1 MPALA
6 KAPAAGQNTCLFSAG
21 LESSDDLMP
30 KHKVICRCGHS
41 WQYSATGPIPADVST
56 ICPICTAA
64 SEHTVEQ
71 SSASPELASGSEGTN
86 LTSGHIPGSFEILE
100 EINRGGMGVIYKAR
114 QQGLNRLVAL
124 KVITPD
130 RLENPEALHRFQ
142 REVQAAAL
150 LSHPNIVT
158 VFHTD
163 LNGPLPYLAMEYVAG
178 IDLWKLVKQAG
189 PLPVRDACLY
199 IRGAAQGLQHACEQN
214 LVHRDIK
221 PANLMVTPSP
231 LDKSRSGAPRQAT
244 VKILDM
250 GLARVTASHDDPEAA
265 SLTQAGEFL
274 GTPDYIAP
282 EQAEDAR
289 QADIRSDL
297 YSLGGTFYYLLTGK
311 VPFPAR
317 NLVQKLRR
325 QLLDPPPSALVHRGD
340 VPAALDAL
348 IKKLMSRD
356 PSDRYQTPAELV
368 QALDGILREGVSG
381 LAAKKRAAE
390 TTPGRVDSATDVME
404 ALRGL
409 ERDAAESPAT
419 PTSTRLPALR
429 GAQSVER
436 TGTLRSAL
444 DPRTAVEA
452 HPGGVCTLSCSTDGK
467 LLVSGG
473 QDETLRLWDLSC
485 FRETRCLAG
494 DVGPVAS
501 ACLAHGSKW
510 AASSAMRL
518 FKDDMVVQCWDLASA
533 SERRRLK
540 GHTDTINCVTIIH
553 EGRRVASASADQTIR
568 IWALDQPGSP
578 SLCLKG
584 HTGEVTS
591 VVFLPGGDSLIS
603 GSHDGTVR
611 LWDVKTG
618 ASKGS
623 LSGQVGKIQAVA
635 FSGPTK
641 CMAMAGEGLRVRHA
655 DGTVV
660 ELKGHDGPVLCV
672 AFSPDG
678 AVVVSGGAD
687 GSIRLWRAADGMELH
702 TYEGHSDKVRAV
714 TFTPDGSTIYSGSAD
729 GTLRRWTWPA

>member
-1 MPALA
+1 MP
-6 KAPAAGQNTCLFSAG
+6 TR
-21 LESSDDLMP
+21 
-30 KHKVICRCGHS
+30 KVTCRCGHS
-41 WQYSATGPIPADVST
+41 WEYNATRPIPADVST

-64 SEHTVEQ
+64 SEGTVEQ
-71 SSASPELASGSEGTN
+71 PSPSPELASGSEGTN
-86 LTSGHIPGSFEILE
+86 LTAGYTLGSFEILE

-114 QQGLNRLVAL
+114 QLGLNRLVAL
-124 KVITPD
+124 KVISPD
-130 RLENPEALHRFQ
+130 RLENPEAMHRFQ

-178 IDLWKLVKQAG
+178 IDLWKLVKQVG

-199 IRGAAQGLQHACEQN
+199 IRGAAQGLQHAFEQN

-231 LDKSRSGAPRQAT
+231 LDKSPSGSPRKAA
-244 VKILDM
+244 VKILDL
-250 GLARVTASHDDPEAA
+250 GLARVTASHDDAEAP
-265 SLTQAGEFL
+265 SITQAGEFL

-297 YSLGGTFYYLLTGK
+297 YSLGGTFYYVLTGR
-311 VPFPAR
+311 VPFPGT

-325 QLLDPPPSALVHRGD
+325 QLTEPPPSASAHRGD

-348 IKKLMSRD
+348 IKKLMCRD
-356 PSDRYQTPAELV
+356 PSDRYQTPAELL
-368 QALDGILREGVSG
+368 AELDAILREGVSG
-381 LAAKKRAAE
+381 RAAKKRQPGTTAE
-390 TTPGRVDSATDVME
+390 SPAG
-404 ALRGL
+404 
-409 ERDAAESPAT
+409 ESPAT
-419 PTSTRLPALR
+419 PTPTPLPSMPIWTVPSSSPVKLPAPIP
-429 GAQSVER
+429 GQM
-436 TGTLRSAL
+436 
-444 DPRTAVEA
+444 PTAVEA
-452 HPGGVCTLSCSTDGK
+452 HPGGVRALSCSTDGK
-467 LLVSGG
+467 LLLSGG

-494 DVGPVAS
+494 DVGPVES
-501 ACLAHGSKW
+501 ACLAPGSKW

-518 FKDDMVVQCWDLASA
+518 FKSDMVVQCWDLASA

-540 GHTDTINCVTIIH
+540 GHTDTINCVTLSH
-553 EGRRVASASADQTIR
+553 DGRRVASASADRTIR

-578 SLCLKG
+578 SLCLEG
-584 HTGEVTS
+584 HTSEVSS
-591 VVFLPGGDSLIS
+591 VVVLPGGDSLLS

-611 LWDVKTG
+611 VWDVKTG
-618 ASKGS
+618 VSRGS
-623 LSGQVGKIQAVA
+623 ISGQVGKVQAVA

-641 CMAMAGEGLRVRHA
+641 RMAMAGDGLRVRHA
-655 DGTVV
+655 NGAVV
-660 ELKGHDGPVLCV
+660 ELNGHDGPVLCV

-678 AVVVSGGAD
+678 ELVVSGGTD
-687 GSIRLWRAADGMELH
+687 GSVRLWRAADGMELH
-702 TYEGHSDKVRAV
+702 TYEAHSDKVHAV

-729 GTLRRWTWPA
+729 STLRRWTWPA